1 MNPEFSSDDLSRRER
16 QVLDILLRAGR
27 ATARDIE
34 KELPEAPTY
43 SAVRSILR
51 ILVGKGLIRKET
63 EGGRDWYM
71 TAQPAAKARAG
82 ALRTMVNR
90 LFSDSVCDAACAL
103 LGDKK
108 VKLSHEEAQRLIKL
122 INEATQK

>member
-1 MNPEFSSDDLSRRER
+1 MNNTLLSDDLSRRER
-16 QVLDILLRAGR
+16 QVLEIIVRLGR

-51 ILVGKGLIRKET
+51 ILGTKGWIHKAQES
-63 EGGRDWYM
+63 GRDWY
-71 TAQPAAKARAG
+71 TPAQPASKAKAG
-82 ALRTMVNR
+82 ALRNMVNR

-108 VKLSHEEAQRLIKL
+108 VKLSPEEAQRLIKL
-122 INEATQK
+122 INEVTKK